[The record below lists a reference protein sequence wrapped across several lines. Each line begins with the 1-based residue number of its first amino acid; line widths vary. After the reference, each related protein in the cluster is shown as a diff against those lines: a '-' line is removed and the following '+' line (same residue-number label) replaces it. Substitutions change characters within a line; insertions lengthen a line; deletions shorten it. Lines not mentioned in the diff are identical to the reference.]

1 MKGIFFLGADKD
13 QKFQVQEMDFGAL
26 APDEVLVKN
35 YSCGICGTDVHI
47 YHGEEGSAAVE
58 PPVVLGHEF
67 SGIVESVG
75 AAVVDLEPGDKVTID
90 PNIYCGKCI
99 PCRMGKKQNCEH
111 LYAIGVNRNG
121 GFAEYSVCPEAQC
134 LKVDPE
140 LDLDVAAMAEPLA
153 CAIHGIDQA
162 AIQPGQLVVVIGGG
176 TIGMLMVQLAKL
188 SGAST
193 VILSEPIEM
202 RRKIGLE
209 VGADAVI
216 DPIHENVTERIKE
229 ITGRNGADV
238 VIECVG
244 KAFAVEQAFDAAGLG
259 ATVLIFSVP
268 SVGAIAKL
276 PLFDVFKKELKIVGS
291 MVNPDTHLR
300 AVNLLNSK
308 RLEIKRLITHVYDME
323 HLEDAIK
330 MQMSNESIK
339 VVVHPGK

>member
-1 MKGIFFLGADKD
+1 MKGNFFLGADKD
-13 QKFQVQEMDFGAL
+13 IKFEVREMSF
-26 APDEVLVKN
+26 APLEADEVLVKN
-35 YSCGICGTDVHI
+35 YSCGVCGTDVHI
-47 YHGEEGSAAVE
+47 YHGEEGSAAVY

-67 SGIVESVG
+67 SGIVEAVG
-75 AAVVDLEPGDKVTID
+75 SAVVDLKPGDHVTID
-90 PNIYCGKCI
+90 PNMYCGKCV

-121 GFAEYSVCPEAQC
+121 GFAEYTVCPEAQC
-134 LKVDPE
+134 LKVSPE
-140 LDLDVAAMAEPLA
+140 IDLDVAAMAEPLA
-153 CAIHGIDQA
+153 CAIHGIDRA
-162 AIQPGQLVVVIGGG
+162 GIQPGQLVVVIGGG
-176 TIGMLMVQLAKL
+176 AIGLMMVQLAKM

-193 VILSEPIEM
+193 VILSEPIAM
-202 RRKIGLE
+202 RREIGLQ

-216 DPIHENVTERIKE
+216 DPINESIAERIKT
-229 ITGRNGADV
+229 ITGHDGADV

-244 KAFAVEQAFDAAGLG
+244 KSIAVEQAFEAAGLG

-268 SVGAIAKL
+268 SVGATAKL

-300 AVNLLNSK
+300 AVNLINSG
-308 RLEIKRLITHVYDME
+308 RMELKRLITHVFDME

-339 VVVHPGK
+339 VVVHP

>member
-1 MKGIFFLGADKD
+1 MKGIFFLGADKEK
-13 QKFQVQEMDFGAL
+13 KFEVREMNLDTI
-26 APDEVLVKN
+26 APNEVLVKN

-67 SGIVESVG
+67 SGVVEAVG
-75 AAVVDLEPGDKVTID
+75 SEVTDLKPGDHVTID

-121 GFAEYSVCPEAQC
+121 GFAEYTLCPDSQC
-134 LKVDPE
+134 LKVDPD

-153 CAIHGIDQA
+153 CALHGIDRA

-176 TIGMLMVQLAKL
+176 TIGLLMVQLAKM

-193 VILSEPIEM
+193 VILSEPIAM
-202 RRKIGLE
+202 RREIGLE

-216 DPIHENVTERIKE
+216 DPINEDVAGRIKE
-229 ITGRNGADV
+229 ITGRDGADV

-244 KAFAVEQAFDAAGLG
+244 KSFAVEQAFQAAGLG

-268 SVGAIAKL
+268 SVGATAKL
-276 PLFDVFKKELKIVGS
+276 PLFDVFKMELKILGS
-291 MVNPDTHLR
+291 MVNPDTQLR
-300 AVNLLNSK
+300 AVNLLNSG

-339 VVVHPGK
+339 VIMEP